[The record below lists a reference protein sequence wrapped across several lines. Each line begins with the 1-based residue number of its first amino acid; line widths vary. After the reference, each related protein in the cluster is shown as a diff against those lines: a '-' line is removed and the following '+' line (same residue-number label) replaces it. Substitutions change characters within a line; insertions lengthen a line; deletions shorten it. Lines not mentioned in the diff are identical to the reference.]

1 VLEIFTGLISGF
13 FNKLISDVQQSVA
26 GSVET
31 YLLSTHDLSTMTPRP
46 LTEEPALQAMY
57 HLTLAMADL
66 LLVLVFI
73 WAFFRSQWEHTS
85 FRPRYT
91 LKVMLPRAM
100 AAVAMAHFAL
110 LFGQMAIDLNNA
122 MVHAVWTQPFPGG
135 APRFP
140 WTFALTNAFGLPLFE
155 ILIRLAIAVM
165 LVIVAFTYVIRFAL
179 LAILL
184 AVAPLAALC
193 MILPE
198 TKLYARS
205 WLRLFLL
212 TVFMQFGQ
220 VLVLRFAS
228 LFADEIGARPLEA
241 LYGVAVLYLLIKVP
255 GLMNASAHV
264 ELKAEHLG
272 EGLVKKAVKS
282 AMGTVRAT
290 HAS

>member
-1 VLEIFTGLISGF
+1 MLEIFSGLVTGF
-13 FNKLISDVQQSVA
+13 FNKLIDDVEHSIA
-26 GSVET
+26 GNVET
-31 YLLSTHDLSTMTPRP
+31 YLLSTHDISSGSPRP
-46 LTEEPALQAMY
+46 LTGEPALQAMF

-91 LKVMLPRAM
+91 LKVVLPRAM
-100 AAVAMAHFAL
+100 AAVAMAHFGL

-122 MVHAVWTQPFPGG
+122 MIHTVWTQPFPGG
-135 APRFP
+135 APCFP
-140 WTFALTNAFGLPLFE
+140 WTFAMSNGFGLPLFE
-155 ILIRLAIAVM
+155 LLIRLAIAVL
-165 LVIVAFTYVIRFAL
+165 LVIVAFTYVVRFAL
-179 LAILL
+179 LAVLL
-184 AVAPLAALC
+184 AVLPLAALC

-198 TKLYARS
+198 TKQYARS
-205 WLRLFLL
+205 WMRLFFL

-228 LFADEIGARPLEA
+228 LFADQMGSRPLEA

-255 GLMNASAHV
+255 GLMSASAHL

-272 EGLVKKAVKS
+272 EGIVKKAVKG
-282 AMGTVRAT
+282 AMGTVRTT
-290 HAS
+290 HAT

>member
-1 VLEIFTGLISGF
+1 VLEIFTGLVTGF
-13 FNKLISDVQQSVA
+13 FNQLINDVQESVA
-26 GSVET
+26 SSVET
-31 YLLSTHDLSTMTPRP
+31 YLLSTHDLSSMTPRP
-46 LTEEPALQAMY
+46 VTSEPALQAMF
-57 HLTLAMADL
+57 HLILAMTDA
-66 LLVLVFI
+66 LLVLVFT
-73 WAFFRSQWEHTS
+73 WAFLRSQWEHTS
-85 FRPRYT
+85 FRPHYT

-100 AAVAMAHFAL
+100 AAVVMAHFAL

-140 WTFALTNAFGLPLFE
+140 WTFAMTNGFGLPLFE
-155 ILIRLAIAVM
+155 ILIRLAIAAM
-165 LVIVAFTYVIRFAL
+165 LVIVAFTYVVRFAL

-205 WLRLFLL
+205 WMRLFTV

-220 VLVLRFAS
+220 VFVLRFAS
-228 LFADEIGARPLEA
+228 LFADEIGARPLAA

-255 GLMNASAHV
+255 GLMHASAHL
-264 ELKAEHLG
+264 ETKAQHAG
-272 EGLVKKAVKS
+272 ESFVKKAIKG
-282 AMGTVRAT
+282 AMPATKARAR
-290 HAS
+290 

>member
-1 VLEIFTGLISGF
+1 VLEIFTGLVSGF
-13 FNKLISDVQQSVA
+13 LNQLISDVQASVA
-26 GSVET
+26 SSVET
-31 YLLSTHDLSTMTPRP
+31 YLLSTHDLSSLTPRP
-46 LTEEPALQAMY
+46 LTAEPALQAMF

-66 LLVLVFI
+66 LLVLVFT

-85 FRPRYT
+85 FRPHYT

-100 AAVAMAHFAL
+100 AAIAMAHFAL

-122 MVHAVWTQPFPGG
+122 MIHAVWTQSFPGG
-135 APRFP
+135 QPGFP
-140 WTFALTNAFGLPLFE
+140 WTFALNNGFGQPLFE
-155 ILIRLAIAVM
+155 ILVRLAIAVM
-165 LVIVAFTYVIRFAL
+165 LVIVAFTYVVRFAL

-228 LFADEIGARPLEA
+228 LFADQIGARPLEA
-241 LYGVAVLYLLIKVP
+241 LYGLAVLYLMLKVP
-255 GLMNASAHV
+255 GLMNASAHL

-272 EGLVKKAVKS
+272 EGLMKKGVKA
-282 AMGTVRAT
+282 AMATTRAT
-290 HAS
+290 RAS